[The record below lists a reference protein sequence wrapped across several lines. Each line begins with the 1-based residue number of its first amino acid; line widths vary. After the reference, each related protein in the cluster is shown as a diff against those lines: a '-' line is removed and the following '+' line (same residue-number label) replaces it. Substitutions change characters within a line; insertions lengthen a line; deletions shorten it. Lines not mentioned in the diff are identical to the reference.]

1 MTAPMTK
8 TDKLLRLLQN
18 NKYVSTKSAVKRT
31 GLENLSATV
40 HRLRQEG
47 FDIPLI
53 ERANKSGQVE
63 RYLHL
68 VG

>member
-8 TDKLLRLLQN
+8 TDKLLRLLQTN
-18 NKYVSTKSAVKRT
+18 QYVSTKSAVKRT

-47 FDIPLI
+47 YDIPLI
-53 ERANKSGQVE
+53 ERANKRGQVE

-68 VG
+68 VS

>member
-8 TDKLLRLLQN
+8 TDKLLRILQTN
-18 NKYVSTKSAVKRT
+18 AYVSTKSAVKRT
-31 GLENLSATV
+31 GLGNLSATV

-47 FDIPLI
+47 FKIPLV
-53 ERANKSGQVE
+53 ERANKSGQIE

>member
-8 TDKLLRLLQN
+8 TNKLLRLLEKNQ
-18 NKYVSTKSAVKRT
+18 YVSTKSAVKRT
-31 GLENLSATV
+31 GLGNLSATV
-40 HRLRQEG
+40 HRLRSEG
-47 FDIPLI
+47 FDIPII

-68 VG
+68 VS